1 MFIDR
6 RRHDRGGGR
15 EEWLGVVAARRAP
28 GQTVQEVKAKRAL
41 CGLNPSPIQHLV
53 VGPKHT
59 HTQTSERENGELVTL
74 FYIQAARRFL
84 LGALLVPLCK
94 VTCIFLFFEIKS
106 YMHLDRRL
114 KLNFV
119 EGKAVAEQRRRS
131 PEAARA
137 GCREAGQ
144 AATCQTGTYERR
156 EITFLLWFLPL

>member
-1 MFIDR
+1 MVGCRGRPARSRADR
-6 RRHDRGGGR
+6 AGGKG
-15 EEWLGVVAARRAP
+15 E
-28 GQTVQEVKAKRAL
+28 K
-41 CGLNPSPIQHLV
+41 SD
-53 VGPKHT
+53 T

-106 YMHLDRRL
+106 CMHLDRRL

-119 EGKAVAEQRRRS
+119 EGKGVAEQRRRS

>member
-1 MFIDR
+1 MVGCRGRPARSRADR
-6 RRHDRGGGR
+6 AGGKG
-15 EEWLGVVAARRAP
+15 E
-28 GQTVQEVKAKRAL
+28 K
-41 CGLNPSPIQHLV
+41 SD
-53 VGPKHT
+53 T

-119 EGKAVAEQRRRS
+119 EGKGAAAAFAGSGARRLPRG
-131 PEAARA
+131 RA
-137 GCREAGQ
+137 GSHLSDGYIRKKGNHIFTVVFTTVAAKLAPRAKNLSLGGQ
-144 AATCQTGTYERR
+144 A
-156 EITFLLWFLPL
+156 IT